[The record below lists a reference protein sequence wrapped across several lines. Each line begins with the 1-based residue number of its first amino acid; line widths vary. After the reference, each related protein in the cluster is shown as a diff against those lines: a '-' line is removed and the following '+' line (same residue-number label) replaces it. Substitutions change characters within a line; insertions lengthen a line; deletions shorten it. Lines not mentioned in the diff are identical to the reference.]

1 MTEQKG
7 AQEVTWENTSERV
20 QMLEV
25 EHRAL
30 ESKVFLFYTGKKK
43 PTRPISR
50 MGHFMQS
57 QPVQM
62 RVNPFFF
69 AQKEAAASQSLTKYL
84 ASVAVIRLLHRRA
97 RCSPRR
103 HNAFKPVMLPQ
114 EFCLSQ
120 KDLPSSILSH
130 MLICQRL
137 PALYKPGWPST
148 SLTHLSHLPLS
159 NSFPLW
165 AQRRT
170 TGQIKLNTEVCSALT
185 KQQAPVCGIWIITSV
200 LQQSNFS
207 CQVSR
212 WLRSKKPNRESTGVV
227 ASVEIPLQSLEA
239 LSKYRVAASRV
250 LLLGLTLGLSSP
262 LF

>member
-1 MTEQKG
+1 MT
-7 AQEVTWENTSERV
+7 
-20 QMLEV
+20 
-25 EHRAL
+25 
-30 ESKVFLFYTGKKK
+30 
-43 PTRPISR
+43 
-50 MGHFMQS
+50 
-57 QPVQM
+57 
-62 RVNPFFF
+62 
-69 AQKEAAASQSLTKYL
+69 
-84 ASVAVIRLLHRRA
+84 VIRLLHRRA

-114 EFCLSQ
+114 EFCPSQ

-148 SLTHLSHLPLS
+148 SLTHLSHLPLR

-165 AQRRT
+165 AQRGT